1 MDDGTSYI
9 PTDIKQASIWTIEQ
23 VFENGDTIQGNTTI
37 T

>member
-9 PTDIKQASIWTIEQ
+9 PTDIKQASIFVINQ
-23 VFENGDTIQGNTTI
+23 IFENGDTIQGNTTI